1 MPKIVD
7 IGSFIKARRRI
18 RYKTFVSGSETL
30 VPVLLSIFSIIFW
43 GIDCM
48 YRLSELETNNK
59 ILGREELR
67 EHAIEASRGCTGY
80 NVSHR
85 EHSGLRLAII
95 VSR

>member
-1 MPKIVD
+1 
-7 IGSFIKARRRI
+7 
-18 RYKTFVSGSETL
+18 
-30 VPVLLSIFSIIFW
+30 
-43 GIDCM
+43 M